1 MRLLLQPEQKGQS
14 MSMHGYAEKSQFREL
29 IEMLYNAEA
38 NGANM
43 YYVMAYLARE
53 KGWDD
58 VAEAC
63 CANAAE
69 DAFHGGRYG
78 AMLGK
83 GDSDEDKFWKMLLGA
98 YRLEAGAEA
107 QLKAIIA
114 KVRAAGENELA
125 DEIAKSIEEENEHAR
140 RLERVFDAHG
150 ISWKE

>member
-1 MRLLLQPEQKGQS
+1 MT
-14 MSMHGYAEKSQFREL
+14 MHNYAKNSQFKEL
-29 IEMLYNAEA
+29 IEMLHNAEA
-38 NGANM
+38 KGANM
-43 YYVMAYLARE
+43 YYVMAYLAKE

-83 GDSDEDKFWKMLLGA
+83 GAAEDDAFWKMLLGA

-107 QLKAIIA
+107 QLKEICA
-114 KVRAAGENELA
+114 KVRGAGEEALA
-125 DEIAKSIEEENEHAR
+125 EEIEKSIEEENEHAR

-150 ISWKE
+150 INWKEQH

>member
-1 MRLLLQPEQKGQS
+1 
-14 MSMHGYAEKSQFREL
+14 
-29 IEMLYNAEA
+29 
-38 NGANM
+38 
-43 YYVMAYLARE
+43 
-53 KGWDD
+53 
-58 VAEAC
+58 
-63 CANAAE
+63 
-69 DAFHGGRYG
+69 
-78 AMLGK
+78 
-83 GDSDEDKFWKMLLGA
+83 MLLGA